1 MMNMYKNQE
10 CAKFTCMYE
19 SSCHAL
25 HRKSAQPKQTTCT
38 STNLNTPNAMM
49 SSTGRYSTKT
59 ASSAYQDPYHMYDG
73 ISDGNLSSNSAV
85 IAPSA
90 AIAPSGIIAPSAP
103 PLRGQTQPGAGN
115 THRVQPYEY
124 VDVDRSARAKPNRAR
139 KYDPKNGA
147 TGLIVNNTRDAMPHM
162 TSRANARTDTVAYD
176 LEKPIEP
183 ANHATE
189 YDFEKPTDQEIY
201 DSAVKPEDASIDLVR
216 NSFYEGS
223 GDVAPRTQSGD
234 DVSSSRADEETIYF
248 KDNEAYEH

>member
-73 ISDGNLSSNSAV
+73 ISDVNLSSNSAT
-85 IAPSA
+85 
-90 AIAPSGIIAPSAP
+90 IAPSAP

-115 THRVQPYEY
+115 TDRVQPYEY
-124 VDVDRSARAKPNRAR
+124 VDVGSSALANATKPSKAR
-139 KYDPKNGA
+139 KYDPKNA
-147 TGLIVNNTRDAMPHM
+147 ANGLVVNNTRDVTPRM
-162 TSRANARTDTVAYD
+162 TSPANVRTDTVAYD
-176 LEKPIEP
+176 LEKPIES

-189 YDFEKPTDQEIY
+189 YDFEKPIDEGLEV
-201 DSAVKPEDASIDLVR
+201 SAVTSVDASVDLVR
-216 NSFYEGS
+216 NSFYEGA
-223 GDVAPRTQSGD
+223 GDVSNVTPGGD
-234 DVSSSRADEETIYF
+234 DVSRRVDGETIYF
-248 KDNEAYEH
+248 KDNDAYEH